1 MKLFDRIEP
10 IFNVDDEMNSLINE
24 IDKKLN
30 EIKINDKQ
38 KESIYRNKDQFP
50 RKYSWILTKKANVSS
65 MSRSN
70 TRVYVKKCLF

>member
-50 RKYSWILTKKANVSS
+50 RKYSWILTNKAYISS